1 MAGTRA
7 QASVETVVMLP
18 LLALIALAAWQGLV
32 AAWALVSVEDAAQA
46 GARAAMV
53 GEPVPAVVAR
63 ALPARLRSGMVVVRR
78 SGSLTVRVRIP
89 SVVPGFSPH
98 LEATAPVPVPGK

>member
-1 MAGTRA
+1 MGRA
-7 QASVETVVMLP
+7 RGQASVETVVLLP

-32 AAWALVSVEDAAQA
+32 AAWAMVSVQDAAHA

-53 GEPVPAVVAR
+53 GEPVRAVVTR
-63 ALPARLRSGMVVVRR
+63 ALPARLRSNVVVVQR
-78 SGSLTVRVRIP
+78 SASVTVRVRMP

-98 LEATAPVPVPGK
+98 LEATAPVSGR

>member
-1 MAGTRA
+1 MRQTRG
-7 QASVETVVMLP
+7 QASVETVVLLP
-18 LLALIALAAWQGLV
+18 VLALVVVAAWQGLV
-32 AAWALVSVEDAAQA
+32 AAWALVSVQDAAGA

-63 ALPARLRSGMVVVRR
+63 ALPARLRGGMHVTQRDGRVTVSVRM
-78 SGSLTVRVRIP
+78 P

-98 LEATAPVPVPGK
+98 LEASARVPPR

>member
-1 MAGTRA
+1 MRGTRG
-7 QASVETVVMLP
+7 QASVETVLLLP

-32 AAWALVSVEDAAQA
+32 AAWALVSVQDAAHA

-53 GEPVPAVVAR
+53 GEPVRAVVAR

-78 SGSLTVRVRIP
+78 SGSVTVRVQMP
-89 SVVPGFSPH
+89 SIVPGFSPH
-98 LEATAPVPVPGK
+98 LEATAPVPGK